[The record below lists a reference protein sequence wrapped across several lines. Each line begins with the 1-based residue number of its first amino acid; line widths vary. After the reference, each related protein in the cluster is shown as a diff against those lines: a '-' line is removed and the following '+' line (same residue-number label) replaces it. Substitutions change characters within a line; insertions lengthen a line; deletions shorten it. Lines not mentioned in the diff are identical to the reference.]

1 MSQFQTFGPGSGG
14 APRAGQDP
22 LYGLVNPSSLSFS
35 QLGQGRNAP
44 TGSSGSSG
52 PRRFYQRYDSTRGGA
67 VGPSIHS
74 GPWAQYRV
82 GGQTGMQGQ
91 RPPFGPVRQPD
102 YSQQNQAAIWN
113 ALQRDMQASQL
124 AANQQFERN
133 QQQIQGMEGAI
144 QRGVGTFREAAEGQ
158 RQGLR
163 DIAGSVEGLGDEARG
178 RFEQFRD
185 QQMGQLGEGVEQA
198 NRFAAEARQSYE
210 QTISNFRDTSA
221 QDAAAAAF
229 GMRRNVQSQLQMMEA
244 DPNMSPAEKQAARMQ
259 MMSEVEP
266 QVAQAVGGIFSNM
279 NQQVAN
285 MGANLANI
293 IQSQSQTAMTG
304 AQLKSQAGQAF
315 GAQTLQSEQMGMQMR
330 ELGANLRA
338 MGENAYAA
346 ALTQIPMF
354 ELQGRTTMAQF
365 VQQNQ
370 YSPIS
375 IFTGLAAG
383 IQAATTP
390 GLNRIRLPGA
400 MA

>member
-22 LYGLVNPSSLSFS
+22 LMGLVNPNALSFS
-35 QLGQGRNAP
+35 RLGNRQNRGPQGPQRP
-44 TGSSGSSG
+44 VGG
-52 PRRFYQRYDSTRGGA
+52 YQRYDSTRGGA
-67 VGPSIHS
+67 AQPSIHG
-74 GPWAQYRV
+74 GPGAQYRV

-91 RPPFGPVRQPD
+91 RQPFGIRRQPD
-102 YSQQNQAAIWN
+102 FSEQNQAAIWD
-113 ALQRDMQASQL
+113 ALQRDMQASQQ
-124 AANQQFERN
+124 AANQQFQRN

-144 QRGVGTFREAAEGQ
+144 QRGMGTFREAAEGQ

-163 DIAGSVEGLGDEARG
+163 DIAGSVEGLGDQARG

-185 QQMGQLGEGVEQA
+185 QQMGQLGEGIEQA
-198 NRFAAEARQSYE
+198 NRFAAEARESYE
-210 QTISNFRDTSA
+210 KTISNFRDTSA
-221 QDAAAAAF
+221 QDAANAAF

-266 QVAQAVGGIFSNM
+266 QVAQTVGGIFSNM
-279 NQQVAN
+279 NQQIAG

-293 IQSQSQTAMTG
+293 IQSQSQTAMAG
-304 AQLKSQAGQAF
+304 AQLGAQAGQAF

-330 ELGANLRA
+330 ELGANIRT

-346 ALTQIPMF
+346 ALSQIPMF
-354 ELQGRTTMAQF
+354 ELQGRTAMAQF

-390 GLNRIRLPGA
+390 GLGGIRLPGA
-400 MA
+400 RA